1 MKGDRVCGVR
11 WDGVCG
17 VRVWREEC
25 EVGSSV
31 WCEVGWSVWC
41 EGMEGGV

>member
-1 MKGDRVCGVR
+1 MCGVR

-25 EVGSSV
+25 EVG
-31 WCEVGWSVWC
+31 WSVWDVRGKC
-41 EGMEGGV
+41 VV